1 MLEDDAGISAPPG
14 LIVPSSRRVAVAHPD
29 LSGNELKYV
38 TECIETEW
46 ISSQG
51 KFIAAFEEA
60 FREWTGA
67 AHAIACSSGTTALHL
82 ALAGLGIGPGDEVIV
97 PSMTYVASGNAV
109 AYVGADIVLVDSDPD
124 SLNVT
129 PELVAAAITPR
140 TRAVI
145 PVDLFGLPVD
155 IPALRRA
162 VPERVAIVEDAA
174 EALGARV
181 NGEHVGLH
189 ADVATFSFFGNKT
202 LTTGEGGMVTCRD
215 ADLAERIL
223 LLRGQGQ
230 DPQRTYY
237 HPVMGFNYRLTN
249 MQAAVGLAQ
258 LERVQHHL
266 DARQRVVDRYTRLL
280 GSLSGRLHIP
290 PIPKSV
296 QHGNWMFTVTLREG
310 GAEERDVIR
319 QSLADDGIETRPGF
333 TPLHRLPMYE
343 DHRPF
348 PHADWISDSGIC
360 LPTHA
365 RLTDDDVDFV
375 VERLLSALDR

>member
-1 MLEDDAGISAPPG
+1 MIPFSPPRIDDLTVKAVEDALRSGWITTGPRTKEFE
-14 LIVPSSRRVAVAHPD
+14 RRLAAYCGVERVIALNSWTNAC
-29 LSGNELKYV
+29 ELP
-38 TECIETEW
+38 
-46 ISSQG
+46 
-51 KFIAAFEEA
+51 
-60 FREWTGA
+60 
-67 AHAIACSSGTTALHL
+67 
-82 ALAGLGIGPGDEVIV
+82 LAGLGIGPGDEVIV

-109 AYVGADIVLVDSDPD
+109 AYVGADVVLVDSDPD

-140 TRAVI
+140 TKAVI

-155 IPALRRA
+155 IAALRRA
-162 VPERVAIVEDAA
+162 IPEDVAIVEDAA
-174 EALGARV
+174 EALGARID
-181 NGEHVGLH
+181 GEHVGLQ

-202 LTTGEGGMVTCRD
+202 LTTGEGGMVICRD
-215 ADLAERIL
+215 AELAERIL

-266 DARQRVVDRYTRLL
+266 DARQRVVDRYTQLL
-280 GSLSGRLHIP
+280 GGLSDRLHIP
-290 PIPKSV
+290 PIPRGV
-296 QHGNWMFTVTLREG
+296 QHGNWMFTVNLRQG
-310 GAEERDVIR
+310 GSKERDAIR

-333 TPLHRLPMYE
+333 TPLHRLPMHE
-343 DHRPF
+343 DSRPF
-348 PHADWISDSGIC
+348 PGADWISDSGIC

-365 RLTDDDVDFV
+365 RLTDDEVDFV
-375 VERLLSALDR
+375 VARLLSALDT

>member
-1 MLEDDAGISAPPG
+1 MLQEDAETSALRGP
-14 LIVPSSRRVAVAHPD
+14 IVPATRRIAVAHPD
-29 LSGNELKYV
+29 LSGNEMKYV

-51 KFIAAFEEA
+51 KFIAAFEAA
-60 FREWTGA
+60 FCEWTGS
-67 AHAIACSSGTTALHL
+67 AHSIACSSGTTALHL

-109 AYVGADIVLVDSDPD
+109 AYVGADVVLVDSDPD

-129 PELVAAAITPR
+129 PELVAAAITTR
-140 TRAVI
+140 TKAVI

-155 IPALRRA
+155 IAALRRA
-162 VPERVAIVEDAA
+162 IPEDVAIVEDAA
-174 EALGARV
+174 EALGARID
-181 NGEHVGLH
+181 GEHVGLQ

-202 LTTGEGGMVTCRD
+202 LTTGEGGMVICRD
-215 ADLAERIL
+215 AELAERIL

-280 GSLSGRLHIP
+280 GQLADRLHIP
-290 PIPKSV
+290 PIPRGV
-296 QHGNWMFTVTLREG
+296 QHGNWMFTVTLRQG
-310 GAEERDVIR
+310 GSEERDAIR

-333 TPLHRLPMYE
+333 TPLHRLPMYA
-343 DHRPF
+343 DSRPF

-365 RLTDDDVDFV
+365 RLTDDEVDFV
-375 VERLLSALDR
+375 VERLLIALGS